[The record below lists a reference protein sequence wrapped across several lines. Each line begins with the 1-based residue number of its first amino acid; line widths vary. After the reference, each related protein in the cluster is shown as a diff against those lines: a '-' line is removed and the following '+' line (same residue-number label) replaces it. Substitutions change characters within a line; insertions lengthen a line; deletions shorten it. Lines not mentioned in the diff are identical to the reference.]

1 MVPAGIPL
9 LPADRS
15 ADGRRKA
22 WLVAALLVAVASQTV
37 LALAYGA
44 LDSASRDRWTVA
56 LGLCFVLS
64 LPTAG
69 MLWAGWRARH
79 LQTDWSIVVAVA
91 ASGLLMRL
99 PYLGAGP
106 MLEDDHFRFLLDGA
120 MVAQGLNPYALSPEA
135 LLGRAEGVPADLLAA
150 GRDAIARINFPDLRS
165 IYPGTAQILFAI
177 AHRLAPWSID
187 GLRLVVLA
195 SEILTGFL
203 LWRTLVATGRPPASR
218 RLLLVQPVD
227 GLHTHGSGPC
237 RRCHRSPDPRRPL
250 RCHMG
255 GGAVSGLLLALATG
269 IKLWPVLL
277 LPLVARALWPKP
289 RSLVAFGLVYGAT
302 TLVLCG
308 PLVVESLSP
317 ATRTTAG
324 LTAYAAGW
332 SVNNAPYA
340 WLSWLFL
347 QGFGAGTGDLILR
360 ALLIAA
366 AAGLGLFIAIRPLT
380 EATDLIARAAV
391 VGAALFYLS
400 PAQFPWYA
408 VWFVPLAIAGGRW
421 PIVAATIGLPVYYL
435 FFPLAAAGLRDIH
448 AYGVAALH
456 LLPLIAV
463 AVGVARPSCVEP
475 LHEYRWFEN
484 WRGHSH
490 P

>member
-56 LGLCFVLS
+56 LGLCVVLS

-69 MLWAGWRARH
+69 MLWAGWHARH

-203 LWRTLVATGRPPASR
+203 LWRTLVATGRPPA
-218 RLLLVQPVD
+218 LVAFYWCNPLMAFTLTGQAHVD
-227 GLHTHGSGPC
+227 AAIVPPILAALFAATG
-237 RRCHRSPDPRRPL
+237 
-250 RCHMG
+250 G

-277 LPLVARALWPKP
+277 LPLVARALWPKR

-308 PLVVESLSP
+308 PLVVESFSP
-317 ATRTTAG
+317 ATRATAG

-366 AAGLGLFIAIRPLT
+366 AAGLGLLIAIRPLT

-448 AYGVAALH
+448 AYGVASLH

-463 AVGVARPSCVEP
+463 ALWGRQTV
-475 LHEYRWFEN
+475 L
-484 WRGHSH
+484 RGATS
-490 P
+490 

>member
-1 MVPAGIPL
+1 MVRAGIPL

-56 LGLCFVLS
+56 LGLCVVLS

-203 LWRTLVATGRPPASR
+203 LWRTLVATGRPPA
-218 RLLLVQPVD
+218 LVTFYWCNPLMAFTLTGQAHVD
-227 GLHTHGSGPC
+227 AAIVPPILAALFAATWG
-237 RRCHRSPDPRRPL
+237 R
-250 RCHMG
+250 
-255 GGAVSGLLLALATG
+255 GAVSGLLLALATG

-400 PAQFPWYA
+400 PTQFPWYA

-448 AYGVAALH
+448 AYGVASLH

-463 AVGVARPSCVEP
+463 ALWGRQTV
-475 LHEYRWFEN
+475 L
-484 WRGHSH
+484 RGATS
-490 P
+490 